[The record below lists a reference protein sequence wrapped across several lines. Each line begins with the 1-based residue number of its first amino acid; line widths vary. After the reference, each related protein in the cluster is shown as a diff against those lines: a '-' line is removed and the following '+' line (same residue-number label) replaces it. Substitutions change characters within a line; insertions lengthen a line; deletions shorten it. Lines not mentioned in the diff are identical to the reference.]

1 MLEFTSN
8 VIYSWALNCGGNCL
22 FDQQRDRQPYKW
34 RKKMPN
40 CTTAISETKAS
51 WFDIIPFVILF
62 SFSSL
67 IRSQVRFF
75 FCVWFRSKGKVLSLY
90 IIIPNFSRKIYLKKN
105 DHFCNACLIEIQSAM
120 HVWINFWYLSYSIG
134 QQFFCIIIVAK
145 YVLKSVIVMPF
156 FQLETEREKA
166 RAPIDSPA

>member
-90 IIIPNFSRKIYLKKN
+90 IIIPNFSRKIYLKKKMT
-105 DHFCNACLIEIQSAM
+105 ISAM
-120 HVWINFWYLSYSIG
+120 HVLLRFNQLCMCGLISDICHIPLVNS
-134 QQFFCIIIVAK
+134 FFA
-145 YVLKSVIVMPF
+145 L
-156 FQLETEREKA
+156 
-166 RAPIDSPA
+166 